1 MIQNG
6 RNLANRETQNG
17 YAGAAIEVVTHGL
30 PFENWTFVLLG
41 PFDFRE
47 FIGVWKFRL
56 QLTNDVTN
64 GRSLWLK
71 NNRVPT
77 LFNDY
82 FAALESKSLR
92 QAHRLAAS
100 VLEKLGCRHIYN
112 VYLHLKTSRAKSL
125 SAVCGIQRFLPD
137 FL

>member
-92 QAHRLAAS
+92 QAHRLAA
-100 VLEKLGCRHIYN
+100 YN